1 MAKIHHTAIIS
12 RDVDASLRFW
22 RDGLGFGVLMDF
34 PFDGDW
40 PALFGAESTTLRS
53 VFLGDPADA
62 DAGVIELVV
71 FGDEPAASGDNDEV
85 ATAPP
90 ASGFF
95 LVSLHADIDAVLPRL
110 AQLGVVGEPRVVEVA
125 AGVRLAV
132 VTDPDGVKV
141 ELMDRAEANLGR
153 IVDTEA

>member
-1 MAKIHHTAIIS
+1 MARIHHTAIIS

-22 RDGLGFGVLMDF
+22 RDGLGFAVLMDF

-40 PALFGAESTTLRS
+40 PALFGATSTSLRS

-62 DAGVIELVV
+62 DAGVIELVT
-71 FGDEPAASGDNDEV
+71 FGDEPAASDDDGEV